1 MEKYHDIR
9 EEYIKKEDF
18 KLNDLPIDPMEMFKT
33 WYEEA
38 ISQKLKEA
46 NAMALTTNTPEGFP
60 QTRFVL
66 LKELEADGFI
76 FYTNYTS
83 QKGRDLGF
91 SDKVSITFWWND
103 LERQVR
109 VKGIARKV
117 SKERSKEYFNTRPRS
132 SQIAALA
139 SAQSCELKSKDLLK
153 KKFEEIEEEFMDQPI
168 PYPDFWGGYI
178 IEPIEIEFWQGRE
191 SRMHDRV
198 KYTKKFSEWEKVLLQ
213 P

>member
-1 MEKYHDIR
+1 MEKYHELR
-9 EEYIKKEDF
+9 EEYVEKEDF
-18 KLNDLPIDPMEMFKT
+18 KLDELPSVPMDLFKT

-38 ISQKLKEA
+38 ISKNLKEV

-60 QTRFVL
+60 HTRFVL
-66 LKELEADGFI
+66 LKELEEDGFI

-83 QKGRDLGF
+83 QKGRDLDF

-109 VKGIARKV
+109 VKGIAKKI
-117 SKERSKEYFNTRPRS
+117 SKARSKEYFNSRPRS

-139 SAQSCELKSKDLLK
+139 SSQSSVLTSKEHLKM
-153 KKFEEIEEEFMDQPI
+153 KFEEIEQEFMDQPI

-198 KYTKKFSEWEKVLLQ
+198 KYTKKFSSWEKILLQ